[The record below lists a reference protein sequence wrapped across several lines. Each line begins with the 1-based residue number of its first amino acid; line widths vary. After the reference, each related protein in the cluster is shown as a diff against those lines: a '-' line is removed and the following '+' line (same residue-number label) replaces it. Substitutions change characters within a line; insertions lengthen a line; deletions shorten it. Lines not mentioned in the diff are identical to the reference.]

1 MNPVKTVFFDQ
12 ARAGSVGGKSYF
24 VAQLVREVADSI
36 TQHMEGLD
44 YDWIEIGT
52 ANFNTQGIGGG
63 APLSRGAL
71 VEPLGIYL
79 DQLIDSPNV
88 AKVNAAVYKYD
99 GQASIYYIPPGTITE
114 LGLPWWLHGCNSMC
128 KPHMLNVKE
137 LEARGLS
144 LVNIAEE
151 TVECI
156 TWATLVDRL
165 NVGRVDYLKI
175 IAEGCDC
182 DIVSQVLQ
190 LGEARPH
197 LLPARIRFET
207 NEHSTA
213 AVIDATIL
221 ALETCGY
228 HVTLRGE
235 HTEMVRDAVV
245 IGRCPPKI
253 AMVGAF
259 SPPRSTRFDVRTAP
273 QRSGCDHER
282 TYALTVEYYSSAQAT
297 PQPAGAR
304 ILVCRDPS
312 EAAAASRERLP
323 VAGTCANVVN
333 ALTAAGADAWPVTCD
348 AEWEALFDHALARDA
363 AHEPAVREP
372 ELPGEDARPSIFKN
386 LVDPPEECIPRL
398 LHMIWVGGAA
408 PEYFWENA
416 FKWRMLM
423 PHWTVRLWMDAD
435 LASVPEPVR
444 NAVNSSNCGA
454 QKADILRYWIVYEH
468 GGVYAD
474 ADIVPHRSLDPIIA
488 LGARVVVCHDLDIVW
503 SYVACAFFAAAPKEP
518 LFERASLQSLS
529 VAYNT
534 PDVHMKTGPRLFGEC
549 LEAVEGKYTLLPANM
564 LYRNEGN
571 SLRYGTHTYA
581 RSWCTP

>member
-1 MNPVKTVFFDQ
+1 
-12 ARAGSVGGKSYF
+12 
-24 VAQLVREVADSI
+24 
-36 TQHMEGLD
+36 MEGLD

-71 VEPLGIYL
+71 VEPLGVYL
-79 DQLIDSPNV
+79 DQLIDSPNI
-88 AKVNAAVYKYD
+88 AKVNAAIYKYD
-99 GQASIYYIPPGTITE
+99 GRASIYYIPPKTITE
-114 LGLPWWLHGCNSMC
+114 LGLPWWLHGCNSIC
-128 KPHMLNVKE
+128 KPHILNIRE

-165 NVGRVDYLKI
+165 NVGRVERLKI
-175 IAEGCDC
+175 VTEGCDC
-182 DIVSQVLQ
+182 EIVSQVLQ
-190 LGEARPH
+190 LGETRPH

-207 NEHSTA
+207 NEHTTA
-213 AVIDATIL
+213 AVVDATIL
-221 ALETCGY
+221 ALETRGY
-228 HVTLRGE
+228 HVILRGE
-235 HTEMVRDAVV
+235 HTEMVRDAVA

-253 AMVGAF
+253 AMVGDF
-259 SPPRSTRFDVRTAP
+259 SPPRSTRFDVRTTP
-273 QRSGCDHER
+273 QRSGSDQER
-282 TYALTVEYYSSAQAT
+282 ACALVVEYYSSDRSQTKTT
-297 PQPAGAR
+297 PHPAGDR

-312 EAAAASRERLP
+312 EAAAASREHVP
-323 VAGTCANVVN
+323 IAGTCTDVME
-333 ALTAAGADAWPVTCD
+333 ALTAAGADAWLITCD
-348 AEWEALFDHALARDA
+348 AEWEALFDHALARA
-363 AHEPAVREP
+363 AARE
-372 ELPGEDARPSIFKN
+372 PGEDARPSIFKN

-416 FKWRMLM
+416 FKWRVLM
-423 PHWTVRLWMDAD
+423 PHWKVRLWTDTD
-435 LASVPEPVR
+435 LATVPEPVR

-488 LGARVVVCHDLDIVW
+488 LGTRVVICHDLAITW
-503 SYVACAFFAAAPKEP
+503 GYVACAFFAAAPKEP
-518 LFERASLQSLS
+518 LFELASLKSLS
-529 VAYNT
+529 VEYNT

-549 LEAVEGKYTLLPANM
+549 IERVDGRYTLLPVDM

-571 SLRYGTHTYA
+571 NLRYGTHTYA
-581 RSWCTP
+581 HTWRTP